1 MCDAFGAGRRCSIPQ
16 LLEER
21 NRLQQ
26 DNPLDAR
33 PVFPENEDMA
43 LTREQALDY
52 FRSDD
57 LIGLGMDADAVRRRL
72 HPEGVVTYIIDR
84 NINYTNFCT
93 EYCTFCAFYRPLKG
107 KQASEGYILDFET
120 IYAKIAET
128 LEMGGTGVLMQGGL
142 HPDLKIDWFERLL
155 SGIKARFPQIWLH
168 CFSASEILAIAEYS
182 DLTVREAIERLR
194 DAGLDSIPGG
204 GAEILDDEVRHRIAR
219 LKCRTE
225 EWVLVHR
232 TAHQLGMRTT
242 ATMMFGVGETLEQRV
257 NHFQV
262 IRQLQEEMG
271 GFTAFIPWSFQ
282 PKHTALGGRGW
293 DEATAV
299 EYLKVLA
306 ISRLYLD
313 NIENVQSS
321 WVTQGLKVLQMGL
334 RFGGNDVGSVML
346 EENVVKAAGTS
357 NCTTEE
363 ELRRVIRDA
372 GFRPAQRD
380 TLYRTMFLN

>member
-1 MCDAFGAGRRCSIPQ
+1 
-16 LLEER
+16 
-21 NRLQQ
+21 
-26 DNPLDAR
+26 
-33 PVFPENEDMA
+33 MA
-43 LTREQALDY
+43 LQPPLQRESRTWCLPGLYASPLFPDNNGMALSREQALDY

-57 LIGLGMDADAVRRRL
+57 LIGLGMEADAVRRRL

-107 KQASEGYILDFET
+107 KLAGEGYILDFET
-120 IYAKIAET
+120 IYQKIAET

-155 SGIKARFPQIWLH
+155 RGIKERFPQIWLH

-182 DLTVREAIERLR
+182 DLTVRETIERLR
-194 DAGLDSIPGG
+194 AAGLDSIPGG
-204 GAEILDDEVRHRIAR
+204 GAEILDDEVRQRIAR
-219 LKCRTE
+219 LKCSTE

-257 NHFQV
+257 NHFDV
-262 IRQLQEEMG
+262 IRRLQDETG

-299 EYLKVLA
+299 DYLKVLA
-306 ISRLYLD
+306 IARLYLD
-313 NIENVQSS
+313 NIENVQAS
-321 WVTQGLKVLQMGL
+321 WVTQGLKVLELGL
-334 RFGGNDVGSVML
+334 HFGGNDVGSVML

-363 ELRRVIRDA
+363 ELRRIIRDA
-372 GFRPAQRD
+372 GFKPVQRD

>member
-1 MCDAFGAGRRCSIPQ
+1 MS
-16 LLEER
+16 
-21 NRLQQ
+21 
-26 DNPLDAR
+26 
-33 PVFPENEDMA
+33 
-43 LTREQALDY
+43 LTKQQALEM

-57 LIGLGMDADAVRRRL
+57 LIGIGMEADAVRRKI

-107 KQASEGYILDFET
+107 PAAKEGYILDLDT
-120 IYAKIAET
+120 IYEKIRET
-128 LEMGGTGVLMQGGL
+128 VERGGTGVLMQGGL
-142 HPDLKIDWFERLL
+142 HPDLKIDWHERML
-155 SGIKARFPQIWLH
+155 SGIKQRFPKVHLH
-168 CFSASEILAIAEYS
+168 CYSASENLANPQYSKLSVRDTIA
-182 DLTVREAIERLR
+182 RLR

-204 GAEILDDEVRHRIAR
+204 GAEILDDEVRYKIAR
-219 LKCRTE
+219 LKCLTGD
-225 EWVLVHR
+225 WLLVHR

-242 ATMMFGVGETLEQRV
+242 ATMMFGVGESIEHRV
-257 NHFQV
+257 NH
-262 IRQLQEEMG
+262 LQCLYDLQQETG

-282 PKHTALGGRGW
+282 PANTALGGRRW

-306 ISRLYLD
+306 ISRLYLS
-313 NIENVQSS
+313 NFLNVQSS
-321 WVTQGLKVLQMGL
+321 WVTQGLKVCQMGL

-346 EENVVKAAGTS
+346 EENVVRAAGVN

-363 ELRRVIRDA
+363 ELRRIIREA

-380 TLYRTMFLN
+380 TLYRQYFLN